1 MNRLIL
7 ASFSAILMLGGCGVR
22 PPIQGRLDPYSAS
35 QVHFDSISLK
45 DETAVGEPSVARDD
59 NGYLY
64 VTVPIRSETNKELHV
79 DYRVTWFDKNRQT
92 LSQTG
97 WFTKDLTSKVP
108 DQITVNSMS
117 PRAEQFQVDF
127 RWAK

>member
-7 ASFSAILMLGGCGVR
+7 ASLSVVLMLAGCSVR
-22 PPIQGRLDPYSAS
+22 PPVQGRLDPYGRN
-35 QVHFDSISLK
+35 QVYFDSISLK
-45 DETAVGEPSVARDD
+45 DETAVGEPVPARDD
-59 NGYLY
+59 SGYLY

-79 DYRVTWFDKNRQT
+79 DYRVTWFDKNHQV

-97 WFTKDLTSKVP
+97 WFTKDLTPKVP

-127 RWAK
+127 RWSK